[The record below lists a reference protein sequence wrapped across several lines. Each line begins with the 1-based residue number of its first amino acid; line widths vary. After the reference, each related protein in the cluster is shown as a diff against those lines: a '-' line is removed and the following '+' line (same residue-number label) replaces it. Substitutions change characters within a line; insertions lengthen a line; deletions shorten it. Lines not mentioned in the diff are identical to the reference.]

1 MILSSRNPVRKWL
14 FGFLCLFVFFAA
26 THSYAGPRLQCSS
39 PVYDFGTL
47 ISPESI
53 THEFSLKNVGD
64 EPVQISNI
72 KNCCGVST
80 AIEPMVIEPGSNAV
94 CISVF
99 KCKNRYGKQEKQ
111 ILISSNDRKNPY
123 FELKMVGTLQKAIT
137 VTPRYVRLS
146 NLSVGGKISQTI
158 TAVNQLE
165 ETITLESVQ
174 STVPG
179 IVAEVVGGGDIVGQA
194 SCLSV
199 QAEQVSEDRQDACP
213 TLERSWT
220 IQLTSN
226 DQLQA
231 GKLSGQIRLNFSS
244 GPVMVPIL
252 GHVEPMIKVTPESI
266 RLSSSSDKVVERLVM
281 LKSEQPFEVLSADL
295 ELVDAPVQ
303 ITRLTD
309 QKWKLA
315 LKLNP
320 LNANGSNLLVK
331 TSYPGQSDI
340 IIPILVR

>member
-1 MILSSRNPVRKWL
+1 M
-14 FGFLCLFVFFAA
+14 FFAA

-123 FELKMVGTLQKAIT
+123 FELKMVGTLHKAIS
-137 VTPRYVRLS
+137 VTPRYLRLN

-165 ETITLESVQ
+165 EPVSLESVQ

-179 IVAEVVGGGDIVGQA
+179 IVAEVVN
-194 SCLSV
+194 
-199 QAEQVSEDRQDACP
+199 DRGEGTELQNE
-213 TLERSWT
+213 TREWT
-220 IQLTSN
+220 IQLASN

-231 GKLSGQIRLNFSS
+231 GKLSGQIRLNFSA
-244 GPVMVPIL
+244 GPVTVPIL
-252 GHVEPMIKVTPESI
+252 GDIEPMIQVTPERI
-266 RLSSSSDKVVERLVM
+266 HLSSSSDKSVERLVM

-295 ELVDAPVQ
+295 ESGDAPPVQ

-315 LKLNP
+315 LKINP
-320 LNANGSNLLVK
+320 AEAAGSKLLVK
-331 TSYPGQSDI
+331 TSCPGQSDI
-340 IIPILVR
+340 AIPISVH